1 MLELGK
7 NGNEGVKDED
17 RIAKRE
23 RTKEIRMARV
33 RPKKEGERD
42 SRFAPGLK

>member
-17 RIAKRE
+17 RIAK
-23 RTKEIRMARV
+23 KECTRDIRMARV
-33 RPKKEGERD
+33 RPRKEAERD
-42 SRFAPGLK
+42 CRFARGLR